1 MNGLRRTYINNVTMN
16 MGLAELFSL
25 VGPDHGISFY
35 YEELPGVLV
44 TIGFTIEEE
53 DAEED
58 DLQDEHEPTG
68 GKNDLH

>member
-1 MNGLRRTYINNVTMN
+1 

-44 TIGFTIEEE
+44 TIGFTIEDEDGGDGD
-53 DAEED
+53 DAEPDGE
-58 DLQDEHEPTG
+58 LDEQESSG
-68 GKNDLH
+68 GKIGLH